1 MSDYDEYSDLGDN
14 SKMHSI
20 CVTGKTI
27 EEINEPKNLFLRK
40 SIRIDKLLER
50 HRRRT
55 QSTGLRGEHGG
66 ITVGIKRTLGGCCE
80 QMCANQF
87 DSLGEIHQPL
97 KHTHLS
103 RSTEE
108 KISNLNNLLST
119 RN

>member
-1 MSDYDEYSDLGDN
+1 
-14 SKMHSI
+14 MHSI
-20 CVTGKTI
+20 CVIGKTI
-27 EEINEPKNLFLRK
+27 EEINELKNVFLRK
-40 SIRIDKLLER
+40 SIRIDKLLDR

-55 QSTGLRGEHGG
+55 QSTGLRGKHGGITETITVRRISYGG

-97 KHTHLS
+97 KHTQLS